1 MLHSI
6 SWLTSDH
13 YCCRYGPPFI
23 GTLLVT
29 YYIEVLVCI
38 SEKNT
43 EAHKFE
49 GVILY
54 IYNL

>member
-1 MLHSI
+1 MLHSS

-38 SEKNT
+38 REKNT

-54 IYNL
+54 I